1 MKAFNKLFSLVVAS
15 VLVFSLAGCGDKEE
29 SKKFSANL
37 NGTEIAITYV
47 YKGDKVLK
55 QSSETKIQ
63 FASIGATTKEDAAR
77 TLEPLSAKYK
87 NIAGVEE
94 KLTYTDTY
102 AQENVTIDMEK
113 WILKPCRVFQES
125 MFLLKMPKRYH
136 YGANGTGDESR
147 WF

>member
-37 NGTEIAITYV
+37 NGTEIAVPMST
-47 YKGDKVLK
+47 KVTRCLSNLLK
-55 QSSETKIQ
+55 PKFNLPPLVQPP
-63 FASIGATTKEDAAR
+63 KEDPAR

-102 AQENVTIDMEK
+102 AQE
-113 WILKPCRVFQES
+113 
-125 MFLLKMPKRYH
+125 KRDY
-136 YGANGTGDESR
+136 
-147 WF
+147 

>member
-37 NGTEIAITYV
+37 NG
-47 YKGDKVLK
+47 
-55 QSSETKIQ
+55 
-63 FASIGATTKEDAAR
+63 ATTKEDAAK

-113 WILKPCRVFQES
+113 VDFKALQGISGINVSAEDAKKGITMAQMELVMK
-125 MFLLKMPKRYH
+125 
-136 YGANGTGDESR
+136 ATGFKEVK
-147 WF
+147 

>member
-63 FASIGATTKEDAAR
+63 FASIVQPPKK
-77 TLEPLSAKYK
+77 TLPRHLS
-87 NIAGVEE
+87 
-94 KLTYTDTY
+94 
-102 AQENVTIDMEK
+102 
-113 WILKPCRVFQES
+113 R
-125 MFLLKMPKRYH
+125 
-136 YGANGTGDESR
+136 
-147 WF
+147 